1 MEHLDRIKG
10 HISGLLILGE
20 CSTSCHIAL
29 NRIFIAW
36 NSTKSASIMQSFQK
50 RILNFDGRFATCGFE
65 VWYDH
70 ILWPKRDAVVIG
82 WCLFRLDKNGSFTM
96 EVLHGFSTGCSF
108 QSIRKIC
115 TSRDYCIFLWSAWF
129 SLDEFLQLHKCCK
142 KKWVT
147 VFRSQYDAFAYLC
160 NLPYNPNRTRIVA
173 VVGVPPGY
181 LLPTILWM
189 HATLNKEKVNL
200 GGGQTCIHACYG
212 SKSIKMHCDWSVN
225 SMCLGA
231 QMEQAMQN

>member
-1 MEHLDRIKG
+1 MV
-10 HISGLLILGE
+10 
-20 CSTSCHIAL
+20 AL
-29 NRIFIAW
+29 QWRFCMA
-36 NSTKSASIMQSFQK
+36 FQ
-50 RILNFDGRFATCGFE
+50 LVAVFNLSGRFALRET
-65 VWYDH
+65 
-70 ILWPKRDAVVIG
+70 IA
-82 WCLFRLDKNGSFTM
+82 
-96 EVLHGFSTGCSF
+96 FSCDRPG
-108 QSIRKIC
+108 
-115 TSRDYCIFLWSAWF
+115 FLWMNSCNYTSAA
-129 SLDEFLQLHKCCK
+129 K

>member
-1 MEHLDRIKG
+1 MV
-10 HISGLLILGE
+10 
-20 CSTSCHIAL
+20 AL
-29 NRIFIAW
+29 QWRFCMA
-36 NSTKSASIMQSFQK
+36 FQ
-50 RILNFDGRFATCGFE
+50 LVAVFNLSGRFALRETIAF
-65 VWYDH
+65 
-70 ILWPKRDAVVIG
+70 LVIG
-82 WCLFRLDKNGSFTM
+82 LVFSGWILAITQ
-96 EVLHGFSTGCSF
+96 VL
-108 QSIRKIC
+108 Q
-115 TSRDYCIFLWSAWF
+115 
-129 SLDEFLQLHKCCK
+129 